1 MSSMIRSMQREMI
14 RQKCY
19 KRDGNTKAFHSE
31 WEKFHNPR
39 VETTDADGKVTSKI
53 KRTQKRK
60 RTHTDDGRVFIKQL
74 RAFKQFVNG
83 LANAKKTDAEAVAK
97 ASN

>member
-1 MSSMIRSMQREMI
+1 MNSIVRSMQRDII
-14 RQKCY
+14 RQRCY

-39 VETTDADGKVTSKI
+39 VETTDTNGNVTSKI

-60 RTHTDDGRVFIKQL
+60 RIHTDNGKVFIKQFL
-74 RAFKQFVNG
+74 NG
-83 LANAKKTDAEAVAK
+83 LVDAKKTDTEAVAK